1 MRLLVV
7 HDDDLGMRFGG
18 DHPTDRR
25 RHQLAVAL
33 CREAGLLDAPG
44 VARRDA
50 PGPLDDEALAR
61 VFAPAF
67 IRAVQRYSVEPI
79 LAAAPE
85 ASQWGIG
92 GDNNAYPGMHEDS
105 ARACAAC
112 AAAALAVARGEAR
125 TALVPSGGAHHGLAN
140 RASGFGIYNETAI
153 AIQALRDA
161 GLERVAYVDLDVH
174 HGNGTQWIFYDDP
187 EVLTV
192 SVHESGRHL
201 FPGSGFAAETG
212 GAAAPGSSV
221 NVALPPFAGDDAYR
235 AAMERVVVPIVSAF
249 APDAIVAQCGVDH
262 HHADPLSHMLT
273 TMPLYPDLWDAPG
286 RSRRRVL
293 RGPPRRPGRGR
304 LRPLHGAAAGVGGAR
319 RADGRRRRG
328 RRAGAR
334 ELAPDRAGGRL
345 PGARARLVRGP
356 RAGPGRRARPPR
368 RGRERGRHPAD
379 PGRPGAL
386 LAPRLTVVGR
396 LDDYRAT
403 LAGRDDWAAH
413 LTANSDLPGPRGNL
427 ELVAAAGEEADPGR
441 AEALI
446 ATDDEFLVVCGLVL
460 TR

>member
-1 MRLLVV
+1 MPASDLRLLVV

-33 CREAGLLDAPG
+33 CRESGLLDAPG

-50 PGPLDDEALAR
+50 PGPLDDEALAG

-67 IRAVQRYSVEPI
+67 IRAIQRYSANPV

-85 ASQWGIG
+85 AAQWGIG

-112 AAAALAVARGEAR
+112 AEAAVAVAGGEAR
-125 TALVPSGGAHHGLAN
+125 AALVPSAGAHHGLAN
-140 RASGFGIYNETAI
+140 RAMGFGIYNETAI
-153 AIQALRDA
+153 AVRALRDA

-187 EVLTV
+187 RVLTV

-201 FPGSGFAAETG
+201 FPGSGFPAETG
-212 GAAAPGSSV
+212 GADAPGSSV

-235 AAMERVVVPIVSAF
+235 AAMEQVVVPVVAAF

-273 TMPLYPDLWDAPG
+273 TMPLYPELWDALVRLADDVCDG
-286 RSRRRVL
+286 RLVAL
-293 RGPPRRPGRGR
+293 GGGGYNPCVAPPRAWAALANRMAGA
-304 LRPLHGAAAGVGGAR
+304 PLADGPVPESWRDIARAAGCEEPAHGWLEDEGPAPDPARDARAAAESQAAIAQTRAAVAR
-319 RADGRRRRG
+319 FFP
-328 RRAGAR
+328 
-334 ELAPDRAGGRL
+334 E
-345 PGARARLVRGP
+345 
-356 RAGPGRRARPPR
+356 
-368 RGRERGRHPAD
+368 
-379 PGRPGAL
+379 
-386 LAPRLTVVGR
+386 
-396 LDDYRAT
+396 
-403 LAGRDDWAAH
+403 
-413 LTANSDLPGPRGNL
+413 
-427 ELVAAAGEEADPGR
+427 
-441 AEALI
+441 I
-446 ATDDEFLVVCGLVL
+446 
-460 TR
+460 